1 MQTYEKG
8 VVQIP
13 VAALTVEDAEMLLRL
28 YRRGERMTIRL
39 EMEDRNLDP
48 YVSRNTISELQG
60 RTYAVDKKVVVVS
73 GHLDR
78 WENFLLVFFKG
89 KVENFN
95 VNSILVGM
103 SELVRW
109 TMEVVRSY
117 HGKLLSFS
125 RKWTYDQQEQYG
137 QKSVNNQTNN

>member
-78 WENFLLVFFKG
+78 
-89 KVENFN
+89 
-95 VNSILVGM
+95 
-103 SELVRW
+103 
-109 TMEVVRSY
+109 
-117 HGKLLSFS
+117 
-125 RKWTYDQQEQYG
+125 
-137 QKSVNNQTNN
+137 